1 MIKFCQKTIDFLKKK
16 KKKRKKNPKLEKSDE
31 QLEKLDEYDVYY
43 SSVSVSRDFFSLD
56 IELRKD
62 NDNGIEQNEIEQR
75 GTEEETN

>member
-1 MIKFCQKTIDFLKKK
+1 MTKFCQKTIDFLKKK
-16 KKKRKKNPKLEKSDE
+16 KKLKLEKSDE

-62 NDNGIEQNEIEQR
+62 NDNGIEQNEIKQR

>member
-1 MIKFCQKTIDFLKKK
+1 MVDWVISTDDKILLEDYWFLKKK
-16 KKKRKKNPKLEKSDE
+16 KKKKTPKLEKSDE

-62 NDNGIEQNEIEQR
+62 NDNGIE
-75 GTEEETN
+75 

>member
-16 KKKRKKNPKLEKSDE
+16 KKPKLEKSDE
-31 QLEKLDEYDVYY
+31 QLEKLDEYDVFY

-75 GTEEETN
+75 GTDEETN

>member
-1 MIKFCQKTIDFLKKK
+1 MTKFCQKTIDFLKKK
-16 KKKRKKNPKLEKSDE
+16 KKLKLEKSDE
-31 QLEKLDEYDVYY
+31 QLEKLDEYDVFY
-43 SSVSVSRDFFSLD
+43 SSVSVSREFFSLD

>member
-16 KKKRKKNPKLEKSDE
+16 KKLKLEKSDE
-31 QLEKLDEYDVYY
+31 QLEKLDEYDVFY

>member
-16 KKKRKKNPKLEKSDE
+16 KKKNPKLEKSDE
-31 QLEKLDEYDVYY
+31 QLEKLDEYDVFY
-43 SSVSVSRDFFSLD
+43 SSVSVSREFFSLD

>member
-16 KKKRKKNPKLEKSDE
+16 KKLKLEKSDE
-31 QLEKLDEYDVYY
+31 QLEKLDEYDVFY
-43 SSVSVSRDFFSLD
+43 SSVSVSREFFSLD

>member
-1 MIKFCQKTIDFLKKK
+1 MTKFCQKTIDFLKKK
-16 KKKRKKNPKLEKSDE
+16 KKLKLEKSDE

>member
-1 MIKFCQKTIDFLKKK
+1 MTKFCQKTIDFLKKK
-16 KKKRKKNPKLEKSDE
+16 KKLKLEKSDE

-62 NDNGIEQNEIEQR
+62 NDNGIEQNKLNREELRKKQIEHI
-75 GTEEETN
+75 